1 MIMAMCTGSSWKRSC
16 SDIHSNQSKTLY
28 LQQTAQPKKKRE
40 RNQQKHK
47 LPSYLQV
54 PLDLSDIVL
63 QQELVL
69 QGETTV
75 LVIQLSQEVVESDP
89 RQRVLHRHC
98 FPAAPQHQQP
108 GRSAKHLQVIPYF
121 AVFLP
126 VDALDPPAQVL
137 TDVHGERV
145 IVELVHLLQVL
156 TVQHLELTPL

>member
-16 SDIHSNQSKTLY
+16 RDIHSNQSKILEV
-28 LQQTAQPKKKRE
+28 QQNAQPKKE
-40 RNQQKHK
+40 RNQQKHE
-47 LPSYLQV
+47 LPSHLQV

-75 LVIQLSQEVVESDP
+75 LVIQLSQEVVESNP
-89 RQRVLHRHC
+89 SQRVLQRHR

-108 GRSAKHLQVIPYF
+108 GRSTKHLQVIPYF

-145 IVELVHLLQVL
+145 VVELVHLLQVL